1 MGDVM
6 SFPRADEARCSG
18 WGEGRGRGGGG
29 GSHLPTSKYSTS
41 SSTST
46 SSSSSCS
53 SLSSCS
59 SERLLST
66 PVRLRLRKALLPLA
80 LFPKEGFGLTPSSPR
95 SKRPLRLAAL
105 LSVWPPSGQGEE
117 GDRSSSGDDGG
128 KDEGGGGGGGKEE
141 EGCKG
146 RRSRR
151 IPAAADKPSLLLKL
165 LLLFLLFL
173 LLLMLLLLLL
183 LILLF
188 FLLFFLLLL
197 PPLPLRGRG
206 TALSFESKGK
216 VEGIVDDKVGGG
228 RLGVALV
235 RSSEKS
241 TR

>member
-1 MGDVM
+1 
-6 SFPRADEARCSG
+6 
-18 WGEGRGRGGGG
+18 
-29 GSHLPTSKYSTS
+29 LP
-41 SSTST
+41 
-46 SSSSSCS
+46 
-53 SLSSCS
+53 
-59 SERLLST
+59 
-66 PVRLRLRKALLPLA
+66 PLA
-80 LFPKEGFGLTPSSPR
+80 LFPKEGFGPTPSSPR
-95 SKRPLRLAAL
+95 SKRLLRLAAL

-173 LLLMLLLLLL
+173 LLLMLLMLLLLLL